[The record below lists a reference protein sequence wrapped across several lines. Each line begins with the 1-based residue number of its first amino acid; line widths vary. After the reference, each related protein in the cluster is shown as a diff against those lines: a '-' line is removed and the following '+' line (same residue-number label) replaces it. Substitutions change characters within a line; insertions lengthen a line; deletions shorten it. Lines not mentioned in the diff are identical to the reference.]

1 MPDLVTSMMWNRE
14 NGPPWHGKGVSVQG
28 LATAAECIRA
38 AGLDWGVAKVPMKV
52 ADEGSLPVPGRMVTI
67 RTDLPST
74 DLHRILGVVG
84 VEYQPLQN
92 WDAFGFFDHV
102 VGNGTAIYETA
113 GAIENGKRIWLLA
126 RLPVTIQP
134 VKGDEVNP
142 YLLLANGHDGSLM
155 VHLTFT
161 PIRVVCQNTLAMALV
176 AGKRRVAIRHDRSLR
191 KRLDDA
197 AVLLGPIQSTL
208 KGAEALW
215 QRMVARSIVEAD
227 AQQYFRSAFG
237 GGPEDEQET
246 ESAGQSKRS
255 VTGLKQWAMENF
267 ESDYNRQLGIEGTL
281 WAAYNAAVGAVDWER
296 KSQKDRV
303 DDLCLGEGARL
314 KERARQQ
321 AELILVASG

>member
-1 MPDLVTSMMWNRE
+1 MPDRVSSMMWNRQ
-14 NGPPWHGKGVSVQG
+14 NGPPWHDKGVPVEG
-28 LATAAECIRA
+28 LATAAECIRT
-38 AGLDWGVAKVPMKV
+38 AGLDWGVAKFPLKV
-52 ADEGSLPVPGRMVTI
+52 ADEGGLPVPGKMVTV

-74 DLHRILGVVG
+74 DPRRILGVVG
-84 VEYQPLQN
+84 EEYQPLQN

-102 VGNGTAIYETA
+102 VGNRIAIYETA

-176 AGKRRVAIRHDRSLR
+176 EGKRRVAIRHDRSLR
-191 KRLDDA
+191 KRLEEA
-197 AVLLGPIQSTL
+197 AVLLGLVNSTL
-208 KGAEALW
+208 KHARDLW
-215 QRMVARSIVEAD
+215 RGMATRSMTEAD
-227 AQQYFRSAFG
+227 AERYFRSVFG
-237 GGPEDEQET
+237 GEIEDEQEFET
-246 ESAGQSKRS
+246 ADQARRPM
-255 VTGLKQWAMENF
+255 TGLKQRAMENF
-267 ESDYNRQLGIEGTL
+267 ESDSNRQLHIQGTL
-281 WAAYNAAVGAVDWER
+281 WAAYNATIWAVDWER
-296 KSQKDRV
+296 KTNKDRV
-303 DDLCLGEGARL
+303 DDLCLGEGARI